1 MTPSKTGEFI
11 RGPVL
16 PRPEY
21 LASPLER
28 RSRCVFLSREDLGDN
43 IPRFVSLSPSPDG
56 SRKKDNFFP
65 PLKISLKCFE
75 DKILSSVDPVV
86 SVKKCTCPPSEKES
100 CWTSYSVSIL
110 LNTKA
115 KKASAPP
122 SSNGVQFLFRSQVPL
137 SAIKALNVDISYA
150 PKRSALNFFMA
161 SVWDQRS
168 CSRKLKYGTP
178 FLLLPLRD
186 LSECPNLKSIKPG
199 SPIPVQS
206 VKLVPSSTRLVRVR
220 GGGSRAM
227 FRAVF
232 SKENRIED
240 EQVGVAFLSRW
251 GVSRKQL
258 KRTVSEGSGMN
269 RKLSSV
275 KSANK
280 VRTTTLKRVGDYLED
295 TGWVLVGHPSAA
307 KEA

>member
-115 KKASAPP
+115 KSLCASKLEWCAI
-122 SSNGVQFLFRSQVPL
+122 LFRSQVPL

-150 PKRSALNFFMA
+150 PKRSALNF
-161 SVWDQRS
+161 SWP
-168 CSRKLKYGTP
+168 LYG
-178 FLLLPLRD
+178 
-186 LSECPNLKSIKPG
+186 IK
-199 SPIPVQS
+199 
-206 VKLVPSSTRLVRVR
+206 
-220 GGGSRAM
+220 
-227 FRAVF
+227 
-232 SKENRIED
+232 
-240 EQVGVAFLSRW
+240 GVA
-251 GVSRKQL
+251 QE
-258 KRTVSEGSGMN
+258 T
-269 RKLSSV
+269 
-275 KSANK
+275 
-280 VRTTTLKRVGDYLED
+280 
-295 TGWVLVGHPSAA
+295 
-307 KEA
+307 